1 MRTEYEMPCS
11 RAAALMRVMALFEL
25 SVPCGVVERM
35 EHRLFSDAVSSAA
48 SGAMAF
54 GGCEDGLVALSSRG
68 TCFYSGHV

>member
-1 MRTEYEMPCS
+1 MFSSGGVDARDGERSVLT
-11 RAAALMRVMALFEL
+11 LFEL
-25 SVPCGVVERM
+25 SMSCGVVECV

-54 GGCEDGLVALSSRG
+54 GGCEDGLVALSSRS